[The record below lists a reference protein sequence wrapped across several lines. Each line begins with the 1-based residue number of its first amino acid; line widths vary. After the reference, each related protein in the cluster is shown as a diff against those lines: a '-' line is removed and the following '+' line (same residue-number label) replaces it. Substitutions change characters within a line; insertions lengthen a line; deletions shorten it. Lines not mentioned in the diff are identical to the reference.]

1 MKRYDKMERSPEVN
15 EILGDIESMPRIVI
29 DREHQTLIVQIF
41 KKKLQDLVLKNSNVP
56 MITSCTHNIITFNP
70 DISLTDVENT
80 LGKKLENFLQFIK
93 EFYLYNLDSIIN
105 EAYKKEVIAIQ
116 EYPYSFMATDNP
128 KIISY
133 TFIE

>member
-1 MKRYDKMERSPEVN
+1 MA
-15 EILGDIESMPRIVI
+15 L
-29 DREHQTLIVQIF
+29 
-41 KKKLQDLVLKNSNVP
+41 
-56 MITSCTHNIITFNP
+56 
-70 DISLTDVENT
+70 ISLRQLLDHAAEHHYGVAAYNV
-80 LGKKLENFLQFIK
+80 N
-93 EFYLYNLDSIIN
+93 NLDSIIN